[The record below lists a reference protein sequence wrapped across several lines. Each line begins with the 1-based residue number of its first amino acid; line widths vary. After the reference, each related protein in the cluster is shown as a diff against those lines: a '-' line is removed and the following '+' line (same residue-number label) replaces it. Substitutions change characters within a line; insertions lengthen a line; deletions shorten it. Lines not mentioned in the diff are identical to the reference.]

1 MLVFYQVSHALENA
15 QDLWVTQLVVGKV
28 EDAEFQTLLEML
40 DVLHGLQVVV
50 GHLERVEDRQAGCTG
65 RWAEVSHAGGKEGWE
80 PALPPRPGPAVD
92 PQTG

>member
-50 GHLERVEDRQAGCTG
+50 GHLERVEDWQAGCTG
-65 RWAEVSHAGGKEGWE
+65 RWAEVNHAGGKEGWE